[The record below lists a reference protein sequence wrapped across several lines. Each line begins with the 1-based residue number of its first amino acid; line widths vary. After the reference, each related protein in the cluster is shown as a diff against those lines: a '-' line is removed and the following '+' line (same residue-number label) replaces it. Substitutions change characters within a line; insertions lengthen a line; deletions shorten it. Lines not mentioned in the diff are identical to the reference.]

1 MERIP
6 LIMIV
11 DDNVQ
16 NQQYLAEICSRNGYD
31 FVMAKDGKQ
40 VFSLMEIERPDLVL
54 LDIMMPEMD
63 GYEVCRQLKAGDDT
77 KDIPVIFITAKSDT
91 DEIVEGYKVGGVD
104 FVTKPFNS
112 TILEAR
118 VKTHLELKISRD
130 GLKENIQALEALNR
144 KLEEEKNRSEWL
156 ATRDFLTGLFNRR
169 FMMERIKI
177 EKSRSARHS
186 FPMGLLMADIDGFKS
201 FNDTYGHDCGDL
213 VLKEVSRVM
222 SESVRGQDSCG
233 RWGGEEFI
241 FLLPE
246 TDLQGTYIVGEKIRK
261 AVENLKIEYN
271 ELTLSVSITLG
282 AYIFD
287 LDVDIEES
295 IRKADDALY
304 VGKKN
309 GKNRVEIGG

>member
-1 MERIP
+1 MAKIP

-40 VFSLMEIERPDLVL
+40 VFTLMELDKPDLIL
-54 LDIMMPEMD
+54 LDIMMPGMD
-63 GYEVCRQLKAGDDT
+63 GYEVCRKLKDDEDL
-77 KDIPVIFITAKSDT
+77 KDIPVVFITAKSDT
-91 DEIVEGYKVGGVD
+91 DEVVEGYKAGGVD

-118 VKTHLELKISRD
+118 VHTHLELKLSRD
-130 GLKENIQALEALNR
+130 GLKENIQQLEALNK

-156 ATRDFLTGLFNRR
+156 ATRDFLTGLYNRR

-186 FPMGLLMADIDGFKS
+186 FPMGLLMADIDNFKS

-213 VLKEVSRVM
+213 VLKEVAKTM
-222 SESVRGQDSCG
+222 ESAVRGQDSCG

-246 TDLQGTYIVGEKIRK
+246 TSLEGTYTVGEKIRK
-261 AVENLKIEYN
+261 AVENMRVKYN
-271 ELTLSVSITLG
+271 ELDLNVRITVG

-295 IRKADDALY
+295 IRKADGALY
-304 VGKKN
+304 KGKKN